1 MSYIR
6 CRGFKFIHKL
16 IVQIAFKNSD
26 YQNKEWSLA
35 LSLYLED
42 WNYDKIL
49 RNLSRETEKQDREE
63 CIQGVQ

>member
-1 MSYIR
+1 MQMNDRVYWLKWVKLFKNKRVLMSYIR

-42 WNYDKIL
+42 
-49 RNLSRETEKQDREE
+49 
-63 CIQGVQ
+63 